1 MRRLRLAHFLF
12 LGDFMTEKELFWK
25 MYSKL
30 FNTITDVMPLIE
42 NTEAINK
49 LKQAQLETEEMYVS
63 EGKQ

>member
-1 MRRLRLAHFLF
+1 MRRLRLTHFLF